1 MLKKAPLDYATRQ
14 LRNSAGISQ
23 TKGQKKTGIGFGMRF
38 CLGGPFQSK
47 KSRLGS
53 YFSVTSLLE
62 YSVVQLTG

>member
-47 KSRLGS
+47 KVG
-53 YFSVTSLLE
+53 
-62 YSVVQLTG
+62 